1 MQYICMDELDR
12 AIIEILEREGRLN
25 NVDLAARIGLTP
37 GPCLR
42 RVQRLERDGVI
53 RGYHAEVDPAAV
65 GRAFEVILLFELASH
80 DAATIESFEREVSD
94 LPEVLELRRLF
105 GSPDYFAR
113 VGVADLAAYE
123 DFHTH
128 RVSAVTGVARFTSHI
143 AIKNVMT
150 GRLANG

>member
-1 MQYICMDELDR
+1 MDELDR

-42 RVQRLERDGVI
+42 RVQRLERDGII
-53 RGYHAEVDPAAV
+53 RGYHAEVDPASV
-65 GRAFEVILLFELASH
+65 GRAFEVILLFELAAH
-80 DAATIESFEREVSD
+80 DAATIESFERELSA

-113 VGVADLAAYE
+113 VGVENLEAYE

-150 GRLANG
+150 GRPGGPR